1 MVGNESE
8 GIVAQRKVIRSCG
21 ACMMCCKLFPVRHF
35 NKPAGVWCKHAK
47 PGQGCTIHETRP
59 TVCRAF
65 QCEWTINS
73 NIGEDWRPDKVKFFI
88 YSPYSNQLM
97 LMVDPAYPQAWKA
110 ESVYATIK
118 LVASEL
124 TERGGIFTV
133 CIGQR
138 RIVVLPDRDE
148 DLGMNAHNR
157 YVEVVRYVEISG
169 VRYEVR
175 VGEVKEGP
183 NQEPV

>member
-1 MVGNESE
+1 
-8 GIVAQRKVIRSCG
+8 
-21 ACMMCCKLFPVRHF
+21 
-35 NKPAGVWCKHAK
+35 
-47 PGQGCTIHETRP
+47 
-59 TVCRAF
+59 
-65 QCEWTINS
+65 
-73 NIGEDWRPDKVKFFI
+73 
-88 YSPYSNQLM
+88 M